1 MNAQS
6 PTPNT
11 QPDDSARGLNSPW
24 FKRHAA
30 IAPFGVFIVAWLM
43 CWSDTGNWRCWSD
56 WSETSS
62 LVDYAVIIYG
72 MIAVLFE
79 KGLDVMFWALEQRK
93 KRMAAFRAEM
103 MAEGLAKGRADGIA
117 EGRAA
122 GIAEGRAEGMAQGRA
137 EAWPEILAELQAKA
151 ALDDDG
157 KAIADWLE
165 RVTRELEDSKTK

>member
-24 FKRHAA
+24 FKRHAT
-30 IAPFGVFIVAWLM
+30 IAPFGVFIVSWLM

-103 MAEGLAKGRADGIA
+103 MAEGLAKGRA
-117 EGRAA
+117 A